1 MAKTGDF
8 YRGIYGRIFKKPSN
22 FSWIISKKL
31 AGSGLVKTHKE
42 FEWVVKQGIR
52 SIITIREKP
61 LPQKY
66 FETSKTEKSRDKNIV
81 IDYLHIKVDDH
92 DAPDLD
98 ILINTIDYMDQH
110 IKQDKPVL
118 IHCNAGHGRTGTLV
132 TAYLMK
138 KEKISLEI
146 ALEKV
151 RSLRK
156 RIPHKDRQQEILREY
171 EKYLN
176 HQNNLSE

>member
-1 MAKTGDF
+1 
-8 YRGIYGRIFKKPSN
+8 
-22 FSWIISKKL
+22 
-31 AGSGLVKTHKE
+31 
-42 FEWVVKQGIR
+42 
-52 SIITIREKP
+52 
-61 LPQKY
+61 
-66 FETSKTEKSRDKNIV
+66 
-81 IDYLHIKVDDH
+81 
-92 DAPDLD
+92 
-98 ILINTIDYMDQH
+98 MDQH

-151 RSLRK
+151 RSIRK

-176 HQNNLSE
+176 QQNNLSE